1 MDERDHGF
9 PTLNEKNPTIII
21 FQCVINGT
29 LDSLELLF
37 CKCQLTFLSNCQS
50 FHLFWEMLHTLGG
63 KGTNISFGPKC
74 LNCCKGWLAYVIC
87 NASSLSFLPSN
98 SGTKQDFV
106 LRAGRGRWV
115 WWGYVL
121 TLPVLSGQN
130 LGLLGTWI
138 LPFLHGNKQNSQSCD
153 AVDACKKPTPSAFS
167 NIQWQR
173 ANSSPWTRW
182 WSLVD
187 GMQRGTH
194 LGPNSLI
201 LQS

>member
-1 MDERDHGF
+1 MAWQDGSRCWPWHQKHNLRVQLFVFKYTNRAGRVIMDERDHGF

-138 LPFLHGNKQNSQSCD
+138 LPFLSMVISR
-153 AVDACKKPTPSAFS
+153 
-167 NIQWQR
+167 I
-173 ANSSPWTRW
+173 AN
-182 WSLVD
+182 LV
-187 GMQRGTH
+187 MR
-194 LGPNSLI
+194 
-201 LQS
+201 